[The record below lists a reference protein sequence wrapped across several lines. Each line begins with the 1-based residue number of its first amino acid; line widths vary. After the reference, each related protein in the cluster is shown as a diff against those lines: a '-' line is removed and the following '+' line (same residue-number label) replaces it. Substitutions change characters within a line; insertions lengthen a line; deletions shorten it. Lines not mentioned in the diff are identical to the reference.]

1 MKEYK
6 EQETTFRMKNI
17 KNSSRLVYQLE
28 RIRMGGRDLTED
40 LSEESRRKLVTE
52 LMNSKHDANNLLLDM
67 KKEIELFICKD
78 IDAEEKNELEIVI
91 EDIILLRE
99 VLGLGEQGYRK
110 LLNFSSDRYVRVI
123 FCLFSVILKRK
134 NYVLHLLFV

>member
-1 MKEYK
+1 
-6 EQETTFRMKNI
+6 MKNI
-17 KNSSRLVYQLE
+17 KNSSRLVHQLE
-28 RIRMGGRDLTED
+28 RIRMGGRDLSED
-40 LSEESRRKLVTE
+40 LSEESRRKFVTE
-52 LMNSKHDANNLLLDM
+52 LMNSKHDANNLLLDIYLFIYLFM

-99 VLGLGEQGYRK
+99 VLGLGEQVFRK

-134 NYVLHLLFV
+134 

>member
-1 MKEYK
+1 MKEHE
-6 EQETTFRMKNI
+6 EQETRFRMKNV

-28 RIRMGGRDLTED
+28 RIRMGGRDLTQD

-67 KKEIELFICKD
+67 KKEIELFISKD

-91 EDIILLRE
+91 EDIILLGR
-99 VLGLGEQGYRK
+99 
-110 LLNFSSDRYVRVI
+110 S
-123 FCLFSVILKRK
+123 
-134 NYVLHLLFV
+134 

>member
-1 MKEYK
+1 MSSI
-6 EQETTFRMKNI
+6 TI
-17 KNSSRLVYQLE
+17 SNSFFSSAS
-28 RIRMGGRDLTED
+28 I
-40 LSEESRRKLVTE
+40 S
-52 LMNSKHDANNLLLDM
+52 LDM

-123 FCLFSVILKRK
+123 FCLFSVILKWK
-134 NYVLHLLFV
+134 